1 MNQIEIA
8 YSICDPEKCWSEMI
22 AEDKEALIILK
33 TYKLDE
39 KDKKSQESSKQE
51 E

>member
-1 MNQIEIA
+1 
-8 YSICDPEKCWSEMI
+8 MI

-33 TYKLDE
+33 TPKLDE
-39 KDKKSQESSKQE
+39 KDKKSQESKKQE